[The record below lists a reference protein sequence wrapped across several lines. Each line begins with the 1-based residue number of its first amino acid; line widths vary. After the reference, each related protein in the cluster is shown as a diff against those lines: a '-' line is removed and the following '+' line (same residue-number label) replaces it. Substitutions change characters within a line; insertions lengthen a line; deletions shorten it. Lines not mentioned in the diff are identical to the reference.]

1 MVERLDADFGGAAEF
16 LERPVG
22 EFQMPGHG
30 EVRAIDLQQEAGVV
44 DRLVFV
50 GQRLAERHH
59 IVVAGLIE
67 GVGHEMG
74 DDTRRGGIHEGAG
87 RRCLVHRSAI
97 VGEVGFQRRRY
108 RPARSARGRPAGPG
122 SAAWR
127 SRTHAG
133 GVTRMGQQVRR
144 HPAQRLRL
152 AEAVQPVLDIVG
164 VGNFRHLAIADD
176 VDAALDLFLH
186 DFRHRFGYEAFQQG
200 RIVGPVAV
208 LRDEQVDQVVRPR
221 QAADMGGQ
229 DAVGGEGV
237 RTGGQNSISP
247 YRRRCGSGNTEA
259 VQRFKPE
266 RGRCA
271 FAGRRTEWRLRRAR
285 AAAIPAAGCGRQ
297 S

>member
-1 MVERLDADFGGAAEF
+1 
-16 LERPVG
+16 
-22 EFQMPGHG
+22 
-30 EVRAIDLQQEAGVV
+30 
-44 DRLVFV
+44 
-50 GQRLAERHH
+50 
-59 IVVAGLIE
+59 
-67 GVGHEMG
+67 MG
-74 DDTRRGGIHEGAG
+74 DDAGRGGVHEGAG
-87 RRCLVHRSAI
+87 RRRLVHRRAI
-97 VGEVGFQRRRY
+97 VGKIGLQRPGIARLDRRAAGRRVQVRQLGVG
-108 RPARSARGRPAGPG
+108 A
-122 SAAWR
+122 
-127 SRTHAG
+127 HAG
-133 GVTRMGQQVRR
+133 GVTGMGQQVRR

-164 VGNFRHLAIADD
+164 VGDFRHLAVADD
-176 VDAALDLFLH
+176 VDAALDLLLH
-186 DFRHRFGYEAFQQG
+186 DFRDRFGHTALQQG
-200 RIVGPVAV
+200 RVVGPVAV